1 MASHPA
7 SPLSGYFRLPR
18 SRAIL
23 GSFLV
28 VSLLLA
34 AFPAID
40 LRTSRVFYDNGFNM
54 AFQGWTQLLH
64 ASVTWFV
71 AGSLGTIATVYA
83 WNRLFRQTF
92 LGVDGRKM
100 AYLVLVLAL
109 GAGLVVN
116 SGFKD
121 GFGRARPR
129 DIVEF
134 GGSAQF
140 TPAFAVSSNCSR
152 NCSFSSGDS
161 AGAFFALALAVAARR
176 RRAATAAAV
185 GYGVLVSA
193 ARIASGAHFLSDT
206 VVSFFVMLIVSDALH
221 HLMERFNRVPAV
233 AAPALPALL

>member
-1 MASHPA
+1 MASHAA
-7 SPLSGYFRLPR
+7 SPSSGYFRLPK

-40 LRTSRVFYDNGFNM
+40 LRTSRLFYHDGFNM
-54 AFQGWTQLLH
+54 ALQGWTQLLH
-64 ASVTWFV
+64 ASVAWFV
-71 AGSLGTIATVYA
+71 VGSLAAVVAIYA
-83 WNRLFRQTF
+83 WNRLFRWNL
-92 LGVDGRKM
+92 LGIDGRKVI
-100 AYLVLVLAL
+100 YLMLVLAL

-140 TPAFAVSSNCSR
+140 TPAFAVSSNCSH

-176 RRAATAAAV
+176 RRAATAAGV

-233 AAPALPALL
+233 AAPALPAPL